1 MYRIAQKT
9 GVSNKRAA
17 LYRLI
22 GIIGALVVSS
32 IFILIAKKNPLQVYT
47 SMINGAFGSY
57 HRIRSII
64 IKAIPLAITSFGI
77 SVAFKLR
84 FWNIGGEGQIMMGA
98 FGAAWVALSFPDLSK
113 PLLLLIMALTGFV
126 FGGLYALIP
135 AFFKGKFNTN
145 ETLFTLMMNYIA
157 IKWVTYLQY
166 NAWKDPSGMGFP
178 KIADFS
184 QNAWLPQVFGIH
196 IGWIVTL
203 VLAVVMHI
211 FIKHSKKGY
220 EISVVGESV
229 NTARYAG
236 MNYKKIMLQA
246 LFLSGGLC
254 GLAGMIQ
261 ASGVGR
267 TLSVTTSAGAGFTA
281 IIIAWLSRLS
291 MPVMVVVAFLFG
303 AMVQGGVYIETAYQI
318 PQAVTSIIQGMILF
332 FVLGTE
338 FFIRYKIVPIK
349 KEQEQGGK
357 E

>member
-9 GVSNKRAA
+9 GVSNKQAA

-22 GIIGALVVSS
+22 GIIGALVISS
-32 IFILIAKKNPLQVYT
+32 IFILITKKNPIQVYA
-47 SMINGAFGSY
+47 SMIKGAFGSY
-57 HRIRSII
+57 YRIRSII
-64 IKAIPLAITSFGI
+64 IRAIPLAITSFGI
-77 SVAFKLR
+77 SVAFKLK

-98 FGAAWVALSFPDLSK
+98 FGAALVALNFPDLSK
-113 PLLLLIMALTGFV
+113 PVLLLFMAVTGFV

-135 AFFKGKFNTN
+135 AIFKAKFNTN

-166 NAWKDPSGMGFP
+166 SAWKDPNAVGFP

-184 QNAWLPQVFGIH
+184 KNAWLPDVFGIH
-196 IGWIVTL
+196 AGWVVTL

-211 FIKHSKKGY
+211 FMKHSKKGY

-236 MNYKKIMLQA
+236 MNVKKIMLEA
-246 LFLSGGLC
+246 LFISGGLC
-254 GLAGMIQ
+254 GMAGMIQ

-267 TLSVTTSAGAGFTA
+267 TLAVTTSANAGFTA

-291 MPVMVVVAFLFG
+291 MPVMVIVAFLFA
-303 AMVQGGVYIETAYQI
+303 AMVQGGVFIETAYQI
-318 PQAVTSIIQGMILF
+318 PQAVTEIIQGMILF
-332 FVLGTE
+332 FILGTE
-338 FFIRYKIVPIK
+338 FFIRYKIVPVK
-349 KEQEQGGK
+349 KEQGGN
-357 E
+357 